1 MISVNWTL
9 RAQAALDA
17 IYDYIHQ
24 DAPIY
29 AERFVQQI
37 IDSTDRLDAFP
48 LSGRVVPE
56 AEREDIRE
64 VIFQNYR
71 VIYWLVTETRIDII
85 AVIHGSRDLSNPENQ
100 PWDIH

>member
-17 IYDYIHQ
+17 IYNYIHQ

-37 IDSTDRLDAFP
+37 IDSADRLEAFP

-56 AEREDIRE
+56 AEREDVRE
-64 VIFQNYR
+64 VIFQSYR
-71 VIYWLVTETRIDII
+71 IIYWLVNEKQIDII
-85 AVIHGSRDLSNPENQ
+85 TVIHASRDLTNPENQ
-100 PWDIH
+100 LWDMH